1 MKKTN
6 VMSNVITKISM
17 LVDYVVV
24 TLVICFMWVIVDLQ
38 TLFPLSPI
46 LWLFQL
52 CFWIGHPLFV
62 RFALKKRWFECIK
75 DYYLSLKYI
84 TIPWLVMELLVMLCY
99 PHETMMIIKSF

>member
-1 MKKTN
+1 MVNIDRVIRSEKKLKDLDFMIAFLAAIAFSII
-6 VMSNVITKISM
+6 VG
-17 LVDYVVV
+17 LHAYVSFFPV
-24 TLVICFMWVIVDLQ
+24 
-38 TLFPLSPI
+38 LFVFDI
-46 LWLFQL
+46 